1 MKYSMVK
8 IQIPGHKVMCTI
20 NLVDIPALVRCGLHW
35 VQYLEDTVQVSC
47 KGSCFRGLFILQ

>member
-20 NLVDIPALVRCGLHW
+20 NLVDIPALVRCGLI
-35 VQYLEDTVQVSC
+35 
-47 KGSCFRGLFILQ
+47 GSNILRTQFR